1 MKFLVA
7 LRVAPMLTALV
18 EDDLSA
24 AVPKWNPFPTDDSPG
39 RAIFAILKFESDSIS
54 SNSNVIGK

>member
-7 LRVAPMLTALV
+7 LRVAPTPTTP

-24 AVPKWNPFPTDDSPG
+24 AVPKWNPFPADDSPG
-39 RAIFAILKFESDSIS
+39 RAIRETFRSDSKLLVEIL
-54 SNSNVIGK
+54 NT

>member
-7 LRVAPMLTALV
+7 LRVAPMLTTPA

-24 AVPKWNPFPTDDSPG
+24 AVPKWNPFPADDSPG
-39 RAIFAILKFESDSIS
+39 RAIFATLKY
-54 SNSNVIGK
+54 KK

>member
-7 LRVAPMLTALV
+7 LRVAPMLTTPA

-24 AVPKWNPFPTDDSPG
+24 AVPKWNPFPADDSPG
-39 RAIFAILKFESDSIS
+39 RAIFATLKC
-54 SNSNVIGK
+54 KK